1 MNKQELIALVK
12 ELLQEENLENRNEDL
27 QLLRREYKYLLG
39 RDEDSFAE
47 QEETDKFIALFN
59 ELAKKEPKLL
69 SSPYEEKK
77 KIIEAA
83 RKLLDKKEILA
94 ANKDLDKLSDD
105 FRKAGRSG
113 SKEQDDELWNEF
125 RQVKDAFY
133 AKKKAFFE
141 ELDKANAEKRAKKED
156 IIERAKAVI
165 EVENIREANAQMDAL
180 RKEWKEVGYSGKGDE
195 FLWKD
200 FARVMDEFQEK
211 KKERHGEM
219 LKLFEERA
227 ARLRV
232 LQDCSQTYGAKI
244 IINRIECDDFEAGK
258 ASDTFD
264 FEILPQNLRLNSKG
278 MKPKCCHTYNQI
290 VSLEVV
296 DFLAERF
303 VWFQPFLILRRK
315 IRSAYYKVLRLF

>member
-12 ELLQEENLENRNEDL
+12 ELLEEENLDDRANDL

-69 SSPYEEKK
+69 SSPYQEKK
-77 KIIEAA
+77 NIIEAA

-94 ANKDLDKLSDD
+94 ANKELDKLSDD
-105 FRKAGRSG
+105 FRKAGRAG

-125 RQVKDAFY
+125 RKVKDEFY

-141 ELDKANAEKRAKKED
+141 ELDKVNAEKRAKKED

-195 FLWKD
+195 YLWKD
-200 FARVMDEFQEK
+200 FAKVMDEFQEK

-227 ARLRV
+227 AKKEELIKKARILLANSEFTDEEIEQVKGLRNEYK
-232 LQDCSQTYGAKI
+232 TIG
-244 IINRIECDDFEAGK
+244 FAGK
-258 ASDTFD
+258 EKDDDLWQRFNEVIQKYFD
-264 FEILPQNLRLNSKG
+264 E
-278 MKPKCCHTYNQI
+278 MK
-290 VSLEVV
+290 
-296 DFLAERF
+296 F
-303 VWFQPFLILRRK
+303 
-315 IRSAYYKVLRLF
+315 YKD

>member
-12 ELLQEENLENRNEDL
+12 ELLEEENLDDRANDL

-69 SSPYEEKK
+69 SSPYQEKK
-77 KIIEAA
+77 NIIEAA

-94 ANKDLDKLSDD
+94 ANKELDKLSDD
-105 FRKAGRSG
+105 FRKAGRAG

-125 RQVKDAFY
+125 RKVKDEFY

-195 FLWKD
+195 YLWKD
-200 FARVMDEFQEK
+200 FAKVMDEFQEK

-227 ARLRV
+227 AKKEELIKKARILLANSEFTDEEIEQVKGLRNEYK
-232 LQDCSQTYGAKI
+232 TIG
-244 IINRIECDDFEAGK
+244 FAGK
-258 ASDTFD
+258 EKDDDLWQRFNEVIQKYFD
-264 FEILPQNLRLNSKG
+264 E
-278 MKPKCCHTYNQI
+278 MK
-290 VSLEVV
+290 
-296 DFLAERF
+296 F
-303 VWFQPFLILRRK
+303 
-315 IRSAYYKVLRLF
+315 YKD

>member
-12 ELLQEENLENRNEDL
+12 ELLEEENLDDRANDL

-69 SSPYEEKK
+69 SSPYQEKK
-77 KIIEAA
+77 NIIEAA

-94 ANKDLDKLSDD
+94 ANKELDKLSDD
-105 FRKAGRSG
+105 FRKAGRAG

-125 RQVKDAFY
+125 RKVKDEFY

-200 FARVMDEFQEK
+200 FAKVMDEFQEK

-227 ARLRV
+227 AKKEELIKKARILLANSEFTDEEIEKVKALRGEYKAV
-232 LQDCSQTYGAKI
+232 G
-244 IINRIECDDFEAGK
+244 FAGK
-258 ASDTFD
+258 DKDDDLYQRFNEVIQKY
-264 FEILPQNLRLNSKG
+264 FEE
-278 MKPKCCHTYNQI
+278 MK
-290 VSLEVV
+290 
-296 DFLAERF
+296 F
-303 VWFQPFLILRRK
+303 
-315 IRSAYYKVLRLF
+315 YKD

>member
-1 MNKQELIALVK
+1 MTGGNNIMNKQELIALVK

-195 FLWKD
+195 YLWKD
-200 FARVMDEFQEK
+200 FAKVMDEFQEK

-227 ARLRV
+227 AQKEELIKK
-232 LQDCSQTYGAKI
+232 AKI
-244 IINRIECDDFEAGK
+244 LLANSEFTEEEIEKVKALRGEYKAIGFAGK
-258 ASDTFD
+258 EKDDDLYQRFNEVIQKY
-264 FEILPQNLRLNSKG
+264 FEE
-278 MKPKCCHTYNQI
+278 MK
-290 VSLEVV
+290 
-296 DFLAERF
+296 F
-303 VWFQPFLILRRK
+303 
-315 IRSAYYKVLRLF
+315 YKE